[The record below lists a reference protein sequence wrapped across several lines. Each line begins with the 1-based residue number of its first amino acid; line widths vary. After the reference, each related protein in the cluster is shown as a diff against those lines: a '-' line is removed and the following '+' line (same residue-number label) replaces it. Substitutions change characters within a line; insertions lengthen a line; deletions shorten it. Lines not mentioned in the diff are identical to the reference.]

1 MGNRYFEPLYER
13 YGAVRSARDR
23 QRHHELSQGRYP
35 RCERDKA
42 DFDSFA
48 AVIRKYMGIPE
59 LIPPPAIAGAFGK
72 KTIVL
77 PIRWTAAV
85 GGRSR
90 LPKVPSGNENS
101 TRTRGFPRGR
111 EKGRAA
117 WQRPCCPA
125 RYFPLWVC
133 RLCAALSK
141 SVRRGIRS
149 LFFCGRE
156 QGARA
161 RRRELLSPIKS
172 PCWQVRKGS
181 CRRSGR

>member
-1 MGNRYFEPLYER
+1 MNDMVQSEVLGI
-13 YGAVRSARDR
+13 VRGIMNCRKAGIRDASGTKR
-23 QRHHELSQGRYP
+23 ILTVSRRSFGSIWGFPNLS
-35 RCERDKA
+35 
-42 DFDSFA
+42 
-48 AVIRKYMGIPE
+48 
-59 LIPPPAIAGAFGK
+59 PPAIAGAFGK

>member
-1 MGNRYFEPLYER
+1 MGNRHFEPLYER

-23 QRHHELSQGRYP
+23 QRHHEPPQGRYP

-42 DFDSFA
+42 DFDGFA

-59 LIPPPAIAGAFGK
+59 LTPAIAGAFGK

-90 LPKVPSGNENS
+90 LPKASSGNENS

-111 EKGRAA
+111 EKAGQHGK
-117 WQRPCCPA
+117 WPCCPA

>member
-1 MGNRYFEPLYER
+1 MGNRHFEPLYER
-13 YGAVRSARDR
+13 YGAVRSARNR
-23 QRHHELSQGRYP
+23 QRHHEPSQGRYP

-42 DFDSFA
+42 DFDGFA
-48 AVIRKYMGIPE
+48 TVIRKYMGIPE
-59 LIPPPAIAGAFGK
+59 LTPRDCGRVREKDHCSANKMDGRRRRKIRIVWSFVGERKQYEDARIPPRQRK
-72 KTIVL
+72 
-77 PIRWTAAV
+77 
-85 GGRSR
+85 S
-90 LPKVPSGNENS
+90 
-101 TRTRGFPRGR
+101 
-111 EKGRAA
+111 RAA

-161 RRRELLSPIKS
+161 RRRELPSLIKS